1 MLEIF
6 QNAYGSYSWP
16 MMMLFAMLG
25 CFAICFLVMG
35 LKDLIDWYY
44 DNQLGKNNSS
54 EWAVGLNVLE
64 HGKSMVVK
72 NLYHTQCYKE
82 DRVVFYAQLLPRDA
96 TVFTDMLKARAV
108 CEAYVTNKDSCRSSL
123 MGKQYYG
130 LTIRLLEK
138 RSYLGFK
145 AWHCIHQGIPDQ

>member
-6 QNAYGSYSWP
+6 QNGYGSYSWP
-16 MMMLFAMLG
+16 MVMLFAMMG
-25 CFAICFLVMG
+25 CVVLAFLVMG
-35 LKDLIDWYY
+35 VGSLIDWYY
-44 DNQLGKNNSS
+44 DNQLGKNNST
-54 EWAVGLNVLE
+54 EWAVGLDVLE
-64 HGKSMVVK
+64 RGKPMIIK
-72 NLYHTQCYKE
+72 HLYHTQLDKG
-82 DRVVFYAQLLPRDA
+82 DVIAFYAQLLPRDA
-96 TVFTDMLKARAV
+96 TVFTDMFKARAV
-108 CEAYVTNKDSCRSSL
+108 CEAYVTNMDNCRSGL